1 MKARRPDMKQYN
13 FMGRLNEE
21 DQANLKNVMTQDS
34 LFKLVEKWLERT
46 PFLNDKEFDFWSSY
60 KLAIEKMLE
69 NDKKII
75 QENETL
81 DNAQKEAQ
89 LANLTI
95 TGKTFEALLNEK
107 IHNKNIEEGKKDC
120 PTRQLKQLCLYY
132 FTDMNQYLTSR
143 LDY

>member
-1 MKARRPDMKQYN
+1 M
-13 FMGRLNEE
+13 
-21 DQANLKNVMTQDS
+21 
-34 LFKLVEKWLERT
+34 VEKWLERT

-89 LANLTI
+89 LANLAI

-107 IHNKNIEEGKKDC
+107 IHNKSIEEGKK
-120 PTRQLKQLCLYY
+120 
-132 FTDMNQYLTSR
+132 R
-143 LDY
+143 LSHKATQAALVYITLQA